1 MIYRR
6 ALVPLAAAGLA
17 LVLGG
22 CAETRKSIGWDKD
35 PPDEFRVVTR
45 APLSVPPEFG
55 LRPPAPGA
63 PRPQEGT
70 TTDQVRG
77 AITGSRPGARPP
89 AQAARSVSRQ
99 TDGEAALLARIG
111 GDRADPSIRG
121 VVDREAASLA
131 DADRSFADRL
141 IFWRDPEPPGTVID
155 AERESRRLRENQAL
169 GRTTT
174 EGDTPIV
181 RRRQRGLFDGLF

>member
-1 MIYRR
+1 MSFRR
-6 ALVPLAAAGLA
+6 VLVPFAATALA

-22 CAETRKSIGWDKD
+22 CEETRKSIGWDKD

-70 TTDQVRG
+70 TTDQVRS
-77 AITGSRPGARPP
+77 AITGSRPGARP
-89 AQAARSVSRQ
+89 AQTGRTVARQS
-99 TDGEAALLARIG
+99 DGEAALLARIG
-111 GDRADPSIRG
+111 GDRADPLIRG

-131 DADRSFADRL
+131 EADRSFADRL
-141 IFWRDPEPPGTVID
+141 IFWREPEPPGTVID

-169 GRTTT
+169 GRATT

-181 RRRQRGLFDGLF
+181 RRRQRGLFEGLF